1 VFANNIHPVCI
12 NSSLSAEV
20 PMKILLAE
28 DQSMVRGA
36 LAALL
41 GMEDGFEI
49 TQAEDG
55 DRAWLLMKQQSFD
68 ILLTDIEMPG
78 RSGLELAQWVLQ
90 QKLPTKIIIITTF
103 GRSGYI
109 RRAIDMGVAGF
120 LLKDAPS
127 NQLIEAIYKV
137 MDGKRV
143 IDGEL
148 AMMSLGE
155 ADPLNDKERRALRLA
170 AEGKTTAEIS
180 NTLHLSE
187 GTVRNYLSE
196 AIAKLNAANRVDA
209 ARIARQKGW
218 I

>member
-1 VFANNIHPVCI
+1 
-12 NSSLSAEV
+12 
-20 PMKILLAE
+20 MKILLAE

-41 GMEDGFEI
+41 SMENGFEI

-55 DRAWLLMKQQSFD
+55 DRAWLLMKQNSYD

-90 QKLPTKIIIITTF
+90 QKLQTKTIIITTF
-103 GRSGYI
+103 GRAGYI

-127 NQLIEAIYKV
+127 EQLIQAIYKV

-148 AMMSLGE
+148 AMMALGE
-155 ADPLNDKERRALRLA
+155 SDPLNDKERRALRLA
-170 AEGKTTAEIS
+170 AEGKTTAEIA
-180 NTLHLSE
+180 TVLCLSE

-196 AIAKLNAANRVDA
+196 AIAKLHAVNRVDA

>member
-1 VFANNIHPVCI
+1 
-12 NSSLSAEV
+12 
-20 PMKILLAE
+20 MKILLAE

-41 GMEDGFEI
+41 GMEEGFEI

-55 DRAWLLMKQQSFD
+55 DRAWLLMKQHNYD

-90 QKLPTKIIIITTF
+90 QKLPTKTIIITTF

-127 NQLIEAIYKV
+127 EQLIQAIYKV

-148 AMMSLGE
+148 AMMALGE
-155 ADPLNDKERRALRLA
+155 SDPLNDKERRALRLA
-170 AEGKTTAEIS
+170 AEGKTTAEIA
-180 NTLHLSE
+180 TVLCLSE

-196 AIAKLNAANRVDA
+196 AIAKLHAANRVDA

>member
-1 VFANNIHPVCI
+1 
-12 NSSLSAEV
+12 
-20 PMKILLAE
+20 MKILLAE

-41 GMEDGFEI
+41 SMENGFEI

-55 DRAWLLMKQQSFD
+55 DRAWLLMKQNSYD

-90 QKLPTKIIIITTF
+90 QKLPTKTIIITTF

-127 NQLIEAIYKV
+127 EQLIQAIYKV

-148 AMMSLGE
+148 AMMALGE
-155 ADPLNDKERRALRLA
+155 SDPLNDKERRALRLA
-170 AEGKTTAEIS
+170 AEGKTTAEIAAV
-180 NTLHLSE
+180 LCLSE

-196 AIAKLNAANRVDA
+196 AIAKLHAANRVDA

>member
-1 VFANNIHPVCI
+1 
-12 NSSLSAEV
+12 
-20 PMKILLAE
+20 MKILLAE

-55 DRAWLLMKQQSFD
+55 DRAWLMMKQESFD

-78 RSGLELAQWVLQ
+78 RSGLELAQWVLN
-90 QKLPTKIIIITTF
+90 QKLPTKTIIITTF
-103 GRSGYI
+103 GRAGYI
-109 RRAIDMGVAGF
+109 RRAIDMGVSGF

-127 NQLIEAIYKV
+127 EQLIEAIYKI

-148 AMMSLGE
+148 AMMALGE
-155 ADPLNDKERRALRLA
+155 TDPLNDKERRALRLA

>member
-1 VFANNIHPVCI
+1 
-12 NSSLSAEV
+12 
-20 PMKILLAE
+20 MKILLAE

-41 GMEDGFEI
+41 GMEEGFEI

-55 DRAWLLMKQQSFD
+55 DRAWLLMKQHNYD

-90 QKLPTKIIIITTF
+90 QKIPTKTIIITTF
-103 GRSGYI
+103 GRAGYI

-127 NQLIEAIYKV
+127 EQLIESIYKV

-148 AMMSLGE
+148 AMMALGE

-170 AEGKTTAEIS
+170 AEGKTTAEIA
-180 NTLHLSE
+180 TVLCLSE

-196 AIAKLNAANRVDA
+196 AIAKLHAANRVDA

>member
-1 VFANNIHPVCI
+1 
-12 NSSLSAEV
+12 
-20 PMKILLAE
+20 MKILLAE
-28 DQSMVRGA
+28 DQAMVRGA

-41 GMEDGFEI
+41 GMENGFEV

-55 DRAWLLMKQQSFD
+55 DKALQCLKQNTFD

-90 QKLPTKIIIITTF
+90 HKLPTKTIIITTF
-103 GRSGYI
+103 GRAGYI
-109 RRAIDMGVAGF
+109 RRAIDMGVSGF

-127 NQLIEAIYKV
+127 DELIQAIYRIRE
-137 MDGKRV
+137 GKRV

-148 AMMSLGE
+148 AMMALGE
-155 ADPLNDKERRALRLA
+155 TDPLNDKERRSLRLA
-170 AEGKTTAEIS
+170 SEGKTTAEIAA
-180 NTLHLSE
+180 TLHLSE

>member
-1 VFANNIHPVCI
+1 
-12 NSSLSAEV
+12 
-20 PMKILLAE
+20 MKILLAE

-41 GMEDGFEI
+41 GMENGFEI

-55 DRAWLLMKQQSFD
+55 DRAWLLMKQNSYD

-90 QKLPTKIIIITTF
+90 QKLPTKTIIITTF

-109 RRAIDMGVAGF
+109 RRAIDMGVSGF

-127 NQLIEAIYKV
+127 EQLIQAIYKV

-148 AMMSLGE
+148 AMMALGE
-155 ADPLNDKERRALRLA
+155 SDPLNDKERRALRLA
-170 AEGKTTAEIS
+170 AEGKTTAEIAIV
-180 NTLHLSE
+180 LCLSE

-196 AIAKLNAANRVDA
+196 AIAKLHAANRVDA

>member
-1 VFANNIHPVCI
+1 
-12 NSSLSAEV
+12 
-20 PMKILLAE
+20 MKILLAE

-55 DRAWLLMKQQSFD
+55 DRAWLLMKQNSYD

-90 QKLPTKIIIITTF
+90 QKLPTKTIIITTF

-109 RRAIDMGVAGF
+109 RRAIDMGVSGF

-127 NQLIEAIYKV
+127 EQLIQAIYKV

-148 AMMSLGE
+148 AMMALGE
-155 ADPLNDKERRALRLA
+155 SDPLNDKERRALRLA
-170 AEGKTTAEIS
+170 AEGKTTAEIA
-180 NTLHLSE
+180 TVLCLSE

-196 AIAKLNAANRVDA
+196 AIAKLHAANRVDA

>member
-1 VFANNIHPVCI
+1 
-12 NSSLSAEV
+12 
-20 PMKILLAE
+20 MKILLAE

-41 GMEDGFEI
+41 SMEEGFEI

-90 QKLPTKIIIITTF
+90 QKLPTKTIIITTF

-127 NQLIEAIYKV
+127 EQLIQAIYKI

-148 AMMSLGE
+148 AMMALGE

-170 AEGKTTAEIS
+170 AEGKTTAEIAIV
-180 NTLHLSE
+180 LCLSE

-196 AIAKLNAANRVDA
+196 AIAKLHAANRVDA

>member
-1 VFANNIHPVCI
+1 
-12 NSSLSAEV
+12 
-20 PMKILLAE
+20 MKILLAE
-28 DQSMVRGA
+28 DQAMVRGA

-41 GMEDGFEI
+41 GMESGFDV

-55 DRAWLLMKQQSFD
+55 DKALALLKQQTFD

-90 QKLPTKIIIITTF
+90 HKLPTKTIIITTF

-109 RRAIDMGVAGF
+109 RRAIDMGVSGF

-127 NQLIEAIYKV
+127 DELIQAIYRIRE
-137 MDGKRV
+137 GKRV

-148 AMMSLGE
+148 AMMALGE
-155 ADPLNDKERRALRLA
+155 TDPLNDKERRSLRLA
-170 AEGKTTAEIS
+170 SEGKTTAEIA

>member
-1 VFANNIHPVCI
+1 
-12 NSSLSAEV
+12 
-20 PMKILLAE
+20 MKILLAE

-78 RSGLELAQWVLQ
+78 RSGLELAQWAIQ

-109 RRAIDMGVAGF
+109 RRAIDMGVSGF

-127 NQLIEAIYKV
+127 DQLIDAIYKI
-137 MDGKRV
+137 MEGKRV

-148 AMMSLGE
+148 AMMALGE
-155 ADPLNDKERRALRLA
+155 SDPLNDKERRALRLA

>member
-1 VFANNIHPVCI
+1 
-12 NSSLSAEV
+12 
-20 PMKILLAE
+20 MKILLAE
-28 DQSMVRGA
+28 DQAMVRGA

-41 GMEDGFEI
+41 GMEPNFEI

-55 DRAWLLMKQQSFD
+55 DKAWLLMKQNSYD

-78 RSGLELAQWVLQ
+78 RSGLELAQWLIHQ
-90 QKLPTKIIIITTF
+90 QSATKIIIITTF

-109 RRAIDMGVAGF
+109 RRAIDMGVSGF

-127 NQLIEAIYKV
+127 EQLIESIYRI
-137 MDGKRV
+137 MEGKRV

-148 AMMSLGE
+148 AMMALGE
-155 ADPLNDKERRALRLA
+155 SDPLNDKERRALRLA
-170 AEGKTTAEIS
+170 SEGKTTADIA

>member
-1 VFANNIHPVCI
+1 
-12 NSSLSAEV
+12 
-20 PMKILLAE
+20 MKILLAE

-41 GMEDGFEI
+41 GMETGFEI

-55 DRAWLLMKQQSFD
+55 DRAWLLMKQNTYD

-90 QKLPTKIIIITTF
+90 QKLPTKTIIITTF

-127 NQLIEAIYKV
+127 DQLIEAIYKV
-137 MDGKRV
+137 MEGKRV

-148 AMMSLGE
+148 AMMALGE
-155 ADPLNDKERRALRLA
+155 SDPLNDKERRALRLA
-170 AEGKTTAEIS
+170 AEGKTTAEIA
-180 NTLHLSE
+180 TVLCLSE

-196 AIAKLNAANRVDA
+196 AIAKLHAVNRVDA